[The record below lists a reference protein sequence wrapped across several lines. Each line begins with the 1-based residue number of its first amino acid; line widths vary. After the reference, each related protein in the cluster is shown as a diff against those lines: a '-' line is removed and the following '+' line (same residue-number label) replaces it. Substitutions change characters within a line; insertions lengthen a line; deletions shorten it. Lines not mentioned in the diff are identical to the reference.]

1 MTPQLNEEIPRMTSQ
16 FSDDHENQTM
26 TDVETCL
33 AHIDS
38 LLATPDMINIPQR
51 DASMVSRFI

>member
-51 DASMVSRFI
+51 DASLVS